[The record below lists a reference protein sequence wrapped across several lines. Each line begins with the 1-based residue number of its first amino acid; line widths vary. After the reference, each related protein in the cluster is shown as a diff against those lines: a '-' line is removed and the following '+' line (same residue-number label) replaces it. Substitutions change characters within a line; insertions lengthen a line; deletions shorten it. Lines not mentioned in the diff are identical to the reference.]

1 MLILIDRTC
10 DVNCVVNITSLP
22 GTNQGACLGR
32 TGKEMHMLGKEILVI
47 MLAGVLSMGLVGA
60 AFAGGNNA
68 VGTEAGNWQYS
79 FDRPESK
86 ASAAAKAHQ
95 YDSEVLAAVG
105 TEAGHW
111 QYNFDAPDTLAVKA
125 ARNHDYNSSSLA
137 TVGTEAGN
145 WEYRFSPQD
154 KQEATADNDKRGSI
168 CSNC

>member
-1 MLILIDRTC
+1 
-10 DVNCVVNITSLP
+10 
-22 GTNQGACLGR
+22 
-32 TGKEMHMLGKEILVI
+32 MLGKEILVI
-47 MLAGVLSMGLVGA
+47 LLAGVLSIGLVGT

-68 VGTEAGNWQYS
+68 IGTEAGNWQYS

-86 ASAAAKAHQ
+86 ASAVAKAHE
-95 YDSEVLAAVG
+95 YDSEALAAVG

-111 QYNFDAPDTLAVKA
+111 QYNFDAPDTRAAKA
-125 ARNHDYNSSSLA
+125 ARNHDYDRSSLA

-154 KQEATADNDKRGSI
+154 KQDATADGDKRDSM